1 MEHHMHTV
9 GQSQATMILKSIS
22 PDNIALRTLQLR
34 YPRIIHAEFMT
45 HREFSRNARS
55 SRAVPAT
62 VMLSEVE
69 SAPFIP
75 DHWSQNQPGMQ
86 AANEDHNEAIMLPFY
101 PNTGQPSVDGERFS
115 HTREEAWLLARNFSS
130 LIAKAFADAGY
141 HKQIFNRVVE
151 PYSYID
157 TLFSTTSLANFNHL
171 RRDKAAEPHMRDL
184 AEAIYIAD
192 NESPVQSLSYD
203 QWHLPFIS
211 PSDYK
216 NIDQFTPENYER
228 MIEARDNSRVPGSV
242 YNYIALACSVDRCK
256 RISYKPFTTAKEISE
271 EVKGHDAL
279 ISANP
284 VHATPTEHQAL
295 PDIRFIKHHNNPG
308 SEWGHH
314 NQHGNLVGWR
324 QYRKMI
330 PNEYIHEHN

>member
-22 PDNIALRTLQLR
+22 PDNISLRTLQLR

-62 VMLSEVE
+62 VMLSEVQ

-86 AANEDHNEAIMLPFY
+86 AANEDHNAPIMLPFH
-101 PNTGQPSVDGERFS
+101 PGTMRPSMENELFA
-115 HTREEAWLLARNFSS
+115 HTREQAWLLARSFS
-130 LIAKAFADAGY
+130 LIIAQAFAGAGY

-157 TLFSTTSLANFNHL
+157 TLFSTTSLANFYHL

-192 NESPVQSLSYD
+192 NESPVQLFSYD
-203 QWHLPFIS
+203 QWHLPFMS
-211 PSDYK
+211 PTDYE
-216 NIDQFTPENYER
+216 NID
-228 MIEARDNSRVPGSV
+228 
-242 YNYIALACSVDRCK
+242 
-256 RISYKPFTTAKEISE
+256 RIT
-271 EVKGHDAL
+271 G
-279 ISANP
+279 
-284 VHATPTEHQAL
+284 
-295 PDIRFIKHHNNPG
+295 
-308 SEWGHH
+308 
-314 NQHGNLVGWR
+314 
-324 QYRKMI
+324 
-330 PNEYIHEHN
+330 

>member
-22 PDNIALRTLQLR
+22 PDSIALRTLQLR

-62 VMLSEVE
+62 VMLSEVQ
-69 SAPFIP
+69 SAPFTP
-75 DHWSQNQPGMQ
+75 DYWSQNQPGMQ
-86 AANEDHNEAIMLPFY
+86 AANEEYNAPIFLPFH
-101 PNTGQPSVDGERFS
+101 PGTMRPSMENELFA
-115 HTREEAWLLARNFSS
+115 HTREQAWLLARDFS
-130 LIAKAFADAGY
+130 LTIAKAFAGAGY

-192 NESPVQSLSYD
+192 NESPAQYTEYSE
-203 QWHLPFIS
+203 WHLPFMA
-211 PSDYK
+211 PVDYE
-216 NIDQFTPENYER
+216 NIVRITDDYYDQ
-228 MIEARDNSRVPGSV
+228 MAQARDNSGINVSTGH
-242 YNYIALACSVDRCK
+242 YIAIACSVDRCK
-256 RISYKPFTTAKEISE
+256 RISYKPFTTAKEIDE

-279 ISANP
+279 IRANP
-284 VHATPTEHQAL
+284 VHATPTEHQAT
-295 PDIRFIKHHNNPG
+295 PDKRQWKSGAEGAWTHPLH
-308 SEWGHH
+308 
-314 NQHGNLVGWR
+314 HGNLIGWR

-330 PNEYIHEHN
+330 PNEYVSEKC